1 MPPPLPAKRHTSS
14 TAPPENRD
22 RSIVGRGVSGYGVQ
36 PLVGRRIILL
46 ALTSVNLA
54 SFGTLSW
61 ATTRGAP
68 RSHVDSIVVHAVSG
82 PACVGGHVVY
92 SGAPGDAGRW
102 KRFFDGHPFLG
113 IHYVV
118 DREGKALASTP
129 ESREAN
135 HARDAKDGTIGIELV
150 HQGDGIEPFGDAQFN
165 GLVKLIEGIRRRYN
179 IPVENIVGHGDIDG
193 RTFLC
198 GGRTVKGRS
207 DPGAN
212 FPWERLRSALR
223 GPERNPSAMIASAAA
238 LPLPQLVSGPTLA
251 TRPLT
256 TIEQLLQRIY
266 K

>member
-1 MPPPLPAKRHTSS
+1 
-14 TAPPENRD
+14 
-22 RSIVGRGVSGYGVQ
+22 
-36 PLVGRRIILL
+36 LVLRCILL
-46 ALTSVNLA
+46 LAIAGLNLSA
-54 SFGTLSW
+54 CADPSR

-68 RSHVDSIVVHAVSG
+68 RQQVHSIIVHAVSG
-82 PACVGGHVVY
+82 PSCVGGRVVY
-92 SGAPGDAGRW
+92 SGAPGDADRW

-118 DREGKALASTP
+118 DRDGKALASTP

-165 GLVKLIEGIRRRYN
+165 ALVKLIDGIRRRHD
-179 IPVENIVGHGDIDG
+179 IPIENIVGHGDIDG
-193 RTFLC
+193 RTFMC

-212 FPWERLRSALR
+212 FPWERLRTALR
-223 GPERNPSAMIASAAA
+223 GPGREPEQKTSPPAIVASATA
-238 LPLPQLVSGPTLA
+238 LPAPVPVPVPVPVPQLVHGPTLA

>member
-1 MPPPLPAKRHTSS
+1 MGLA
-14 TAPPENRD
+14 
-22 RSIVGRGVSGYGVQ
+22 
-36 PLVGRRIILL
+36 LVLRCIALL
-46 ALTSVNLA
+46 ALASMSLPAFTSPA
-54 SFGTLSW
+54 A

-68 RSHVDSIVVHAVSG
+68 RSNIHTIVVHAVSG
-82 PACVGGHVVY
+82 PACVGGKVVY
-92 SGAPGDAGRW
+92 SGAPGDADRW

-118 DREGKALASTP
+118 DRDGKALASTP

-150 HQGDGIEPFGDAQFN
+150 HTGDGVEPFGDAQFS
-165 GLVKLIEGIRRRYN
+165 GLLKLIDGIRRRHN
-179 IPVENIVGHGDIDG
+179 IPITNIVGHGDIDD
-193 RTFLC
+193 RTFVC

-212 FPWERLRSALR
+212 FPWQRLRTALADPKGR
-223 GPERNPSAMIASAAA
+223 PEPAAPPAPPAMIASASA
-238 LPLPQLVSGPTLA
+238 LPMPQLVSGPTLA

-256 TIEQLLQRIY
+256 SIEQLLQRIY